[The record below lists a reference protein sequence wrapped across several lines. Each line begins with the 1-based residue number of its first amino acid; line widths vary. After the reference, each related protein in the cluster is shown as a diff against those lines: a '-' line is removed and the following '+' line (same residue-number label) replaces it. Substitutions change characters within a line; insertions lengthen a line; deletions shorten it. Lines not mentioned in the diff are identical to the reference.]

1 MNQKEREQQLSTMPI
16 PRLVIR
22 YSVPAI
28 IGMLVN
34 ATYNVVDR
42 YWIGKLNNVDAM
54 SGIGLTMPMSTI
66 ILGFMLLVGV
76 GTTACLSIRLGQQR
90 HEEAARLLGNG
101 FSLSIL
107 IGLAL
112 TLIGHLALEP
122 ILMAFGA
129 SPATIPYAR
138 DYARIILY
146 GTTFS
151 SIGFAMNHTIRG
163 TGNPRRSASTQLLGA
178 ILNMILDPI
187 FIFAFGLGVKGAAI
201 ATVISQIVSMI
212 WVMSYYAGKSSQIRL
227 RVANMVLQW
236 KSVRDIMAIGA
247 SPFLLQIAA
256 SGITVLANRALRDTG
271 GDIAIGAMTVIS
283 SVAILFLM
291 PIFGINQGMQPI
303 LGFNYG
309 ARQYDRVRQTLFFG
323 VKLASMIVVFG
334 FLVVQ
339 LFPATIIRLFIND
352 PDLIRVGTFGIR
364 VFLSMLPLLGFQI
377 VATNY
382 FQSVGK
388 AKLAIFGSM
397 LRQVI
402 ILLPL
407 YLILPRLFGL
417 PGVWFASPI
426 ADFLSFVIALL
437 MIGFE
442 MRKLPKTV
450 HSDARP
456 AEPEITAG

>member
-1 MNQKEREQQLSTMPI
+1 MNQKEREKQLATMPI

-76 GTTACLSIRLGQQR
+76 GTTACLSIRLGEQR

-101 FSLSIL
+101 FTLSIL
-107 IGLAL
+107 IGLTL

-129 SPATIPYAR
+129 SPATLPFAR

-187 FIFAFGLGVKGAAI
+187 FIFALDLGIKGAAI

-227 RVANMVLQW
+227 QIANMVLQW

-303 LGFNYG
+303 LGYNYG

-323 VKLASMIVVFG
+323 VKLASAIVIFG
-334 FLVVQ
+334 FVIVQ

-407 YLILPRLFGL
+407 YLILPRIYGL

-437 MIGFE
+437 LIGFE
-442 MRKLPKTV
+442 MKKLPRTALSEA
-450 HSDARP
+450 HST
-456 AEPEITAG
+456 EPEITAG

>member
-1 MNQKEREQQLSTMPI
+1 MNQKEREKQLATMPI

-76 GTTACLSIRLGQQR
+76 GTTACLSIRLGEQR

-101 FSLSIL
+101 FTLSIL
-107 IGLAL
+107 IGLSL

-129 SPATIPYAR
+129 SPATLPFAR
-138 DYARIILY
+138 DYARIILF

-187 FIFAFGLGVKGAAI
+187 FIFALDLGIKGAAI

-227 RVANMVLQW
+227 QIANMVLQW

-303 LGFNYG
+303 LGYNYG

-323 VKLASMIVVFG
+323 VKLASAIVIFG
-334 FLVVQ
+334 FVIVQ

-407 YLILPRLFGL
+407 YLILPRIYGL

-437 MIGFE
+437 LIGFE
-442 MRKLPKTV
+442 MKKLPRTALSEA
-450 HSDARP
+450 HST
-456 AEPEITAG
+456 EPEITAG

>member
-1 MNQKEREQQLSTMPI
+1 MNQKEREKQLSTMPI
-16 PRLVIR
+16 PRLVFS
-22 YSVPAI
+22 YSIPAI

-54 SGIGLTMPMSTI
+54 SGIGLTMPMTTI
-66 ILGFMLLVGV
+66 ILGFMLLIGV
-76 GTTACLSIRLGQQR
+76 GTTACISIRLGEQR

-101 FSLSIL
+101 LTLSII

-112 TLIGHLALEP
+112 SVAGHLALEP
-122 ILMAFGA
+122 ILRTFGA
-129 SPATIPYAR
+129 SPATLPYAR
-138 DYARIILY
+138 DYMRIILY

-187 FIFAFGLGVKGAAI
+187 FIFGLGLGVKGAAA

-227 RVANMVLQW
+227 RLANLVLKWQ
-236 KSVRDIMAIGA
+236 SVRDIMAIGA

-291 PIFGINQGMQPI
+291 PIFGINQGLQPI
-303 LGFNYG
+303 LGYNYG
-309 ARQYDRVRQTLFFG
+309 AGQFSRVREALAYG
-323 VKLASMIVVFG
+323 VKLASVIVILG

-339 LFPATIIRLFIND
+339 LFPAAIIRLFIND

-437 MIGFE
+437 MIGYE
-442 MRKLPKTV
+442 MKKLPKT
-450 HSDARP
+450 ARITSP
-456 AEPEITAG
+456 AAEQETGPG

>member
-1 MNQKEREQQLSTMPI
+1 MNQKEREKQLSTMPI

-76 GTTACLSIRLGQQR
+76 GTTACLSIRLGEQR

-101 FSLSIL
+101 FTLSIL
-107 IGLAL
+107 VGLGL

-129 SPATIPYAR
+129 SPATLPYAR

-146 GTTFS
+146 GTTFN

-187 FIFAFGLGVKGAAI
+187 FIFALDLGIKGAAI

-212 WVMSYYAGKSSQIRL
+212 WPTKAGPWR
-227 RVANMVLQW
+227 W
-236 KSVRDIMAIGA
+236 
-247 SPFLLQIAA
+247 
-256 SGITVLANRALRDTG
+256 TLA
-271 GDIAIGAMTVIS
+271 
-283 SVAILFLM
+283 
-291 PIFGINQGMQPI
+291 
-303 LGFNYG
+303 
-309 ARQYDRVRQTLFFG
+309 
-323 VKLASMIVVFG
+323 
-334 FLVVQ
+334 
-339 LFPATIIRLFIND
+339 
-352 PDLIRVGTFGIR
+352 
-364 VFLSMLPLLGFQI
+364 
-377 VATNY
+377 
-382 FQSVGK
+382 
-388 AKLAIFGSM
+388 GS
-397 LRQVI
+397 
-402 ILLPL
+402 
-407 YLILPRLFGL
+407 
-417 PGVWFASPI
+417 
-426 ADFLSFVIALL
+426 
-437 MIGFE
+437 
-442 MRKLPKTV
+442 
-450 HSDARP
+450 
-456 AEPEITAG
+456 

>member
-1 MNQKEREQQLSTMPI
+1 
-16 PRLVIR
+16 
-22 YSVPAI
+22 
-28 IGMLVN
+28 
-34 ATYNVVDR
+34 
-42 YWIGKLNNVDAM
+42 
-54 SGIGLTMPMSTI
+54 
-66 ILGFMLLVGV
+66 
-76 GTTACLSIRLGQQR
+76 
-90 HEEAARLLGNG
+90 
-101 FSLSIL
+101 
-107 IGLAL
+107 
-112 TLIGHLALEP
+112 
-122 ILMAFGA
+122 
-129 SPATIPYAR
+129 
-138 DYARIILY
+138 
-146 GTTFS
+146 
-151 SIGFAMNHTIRG
+151 
-163 TGNPRRSASTQLLGA
+163 
-178 ILNMILDPI
+178 
-187 FIFAFGLGVKGAAI
+187 
-201 ATVISQIVSMI
+201 
-212 WVMSYYAGKSSQIRL
+212 
-227 RVANMVLQW
+227 
-236 KSVRDIMAIGA
+236 
-247 SPFLLQIAA
+247 LQIAA